1 MNDVNSDEAAGERD
15 LHPQSAHTYAT
26 LIRSR
31 RSAGGC
37 CESGCV
43 VSSLQ
48 VKLSVVGRQIELL
61 YPIHFQEVK
70 RGAVKQQKGD
80 PTPGVTPRGGSK
92 VRANDVVR

>member
-1 MNDVNSDEAAGERD
+1 MPRLHGLAAAQAVAVR
-15 LHPQSAHTYAT
+15 A
-26 LIRSR
+26 
-31 RSAGGC
+31 
-37 CESGCV
+37 GCV
-43 VSSLQ
+43 ASSLQ

-92 VRANDVVR
+92 VRANDVVRCA